1 MAVSLLSTEQL
12 AGVHEKLKR
21 AEESIHDLNSLIVAF
36 LKERPEG
43 GFSDDK
49 QKAAKELADFHAK
62 RVIPLRFGVIA
73 GEVIHHLRSSLEH
86 IAWTLSSAEHQRK
99 HPKWIAFPI
108 FEVDPKAS
116 GDKDKIAS
124 YDRQVKGILDRGALD
139 LIKRLQP
146 YNAPSPADDPLTIL
160 HTLSNEDKHHTLILV
175 VSSWGLTFTIPAT
188 LFSSVAIVGL
198 DDKKEWLEPALTAKP
213 KLEFTPQIAFAQIGG
228 WKGEAVVPALTH
240 LLNTVRDDVRMFSE
254 LTT

>member
-1 MAVSLLSTEQL
+1 MLLLTSDQL
-12 AGVHEKLKR
+12 AGVNEKLKR
-21 AEESIHDLNSLIVAF
+21 AEESIGDLNSQIVAF

-49 QKAAKELADFHAK
+49 QKAAKELAEFHAK

-86 IAWTLSSAEHQRK
+86 IAWMLSSAEYQRK

-108 FEVDPKAS
+108 FEVDPDAS
-116 GDKDKIAS
+116 GDKDKITS
-124 YDRQVKGILDRGALD
+124 YNRQVKGILDKGALD

-160 HTLSNEDKHHTLILV
+160 HSLSNEDKHHTLILV
-175 VSSWGLTFTIPAT
+175 VSSWGLTFTIPTT
-188 LFSSVAIVGL
+188 LFRSVAIVGL
-198 DDKKEWLEPALTAKP
+198 DDKKEWLDPALTAKP
-213 KLEFTPQIAFAQIGG
+213 KLEFTPQIAFAQIGR
-228 WKGEAVVPALTH
+228 WKGEPVVPVLTE
-240 LLNTVRDDVRMFSE
+240 LANKVRIVVERFSE
-254 LTT
+254 LTI